1 MNNHAMA
8 SVLLAMLFGAHP
20 AIAANGKVTI
30 SSPKEGAMVA
40 AGQKIKL
47 SYMADPGYEGN
58 HLHLYVD
65 GQRVDVIRHLK
76 GATELDALAPGKH
89 KLCLTV
95 NTKGHSPTGVE
106 SCINVTAK

>member
-30 SSPKEGAMVA
+30 SSPAEGATVA

-47 SYMADPGYEGN
+47 SYMADTGYEGD
-58 HLHLYVD
+58 HLHLNVD
-65 GQRVDVIRHLK
+65 GKRMDVIRQLK
-76 GATELDALAPGKH
+76 GTVEVDALAPGKH
-89 KLCLTV
+89 KLCLAV
-95 NTKGHSPTGVE
+95 NTKGHVPTGPGACV
-106 SCINVTAK
+106 NVTAK